1 MRYGAFHP
9 CQQRSEM
16 VVSFLAKRGDEK
28 NTRPPFAQSAVSLQ
42 RGAVSRLC
50 CGSGVGLVWAHQR
63 RVSRGEIPPGDHA
76 FGYALHDPY
85 SLIAGYSSK
94 ACLSRPSPN
103 RRTSHVHTRLP
114 MFALQRWR
122 KKGVVSEVRDLKT
135 LLYKTNNAMRLERF
149 LFNPIQ
155 KSQIQTNN
163 RWNHIVRNQR
173 HNLVTRSKRA
183 NLKLYS
189 LYSPLE
195 HTDDSPNKAEG

>member
-1 MRYGAFHP
+1 
-9 CQQRSEM
+9 
-16 VVSFLAKRGDEK
+16 
-28 NTRPPFAQSAVSLQ
+28 
-42 RGAVSRLC
+42 
-50 CGSGVGLVWAHQR
+50 
-63 RVSRGEIPPGDHA
+63 
-76 FGYALHDPY
+76 
-85 SLIAGYSSK
+85 
-94 ACLSRPSPN
+94 
-103 RRTSHVHTRLP
+103 

-173 HNLVTRSKRA
+173 HNLVTRSKRE